1 MSKADDGARSA
12 RDADTGIQSHGVTR
26 ASMLRPGQK
35 IQFLHTINDWL
46 TITATEILGGEVT
59 VWSNGSW
66 CTFPESGMVKVRDI
80 LHTYTE
86 SDTP

>member
-12 RDADTGIQSHGVTR
+12 GDADTGIQSHGVTR

-35 IQFLHTINDWL
+35 LQYYRCWHIIKTVGIVDG
-46 TITATEILGGEVT
+46 IVTAKSDHAT
-59 VWSNGSW
+59 W
-66 CTFPESGMVKVRDI
+66 TFRAADMVKVRDI